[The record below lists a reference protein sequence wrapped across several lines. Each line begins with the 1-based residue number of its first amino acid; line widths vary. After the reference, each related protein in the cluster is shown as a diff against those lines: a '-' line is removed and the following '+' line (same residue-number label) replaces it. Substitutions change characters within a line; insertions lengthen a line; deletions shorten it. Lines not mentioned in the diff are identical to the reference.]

1 MGKQI
6 LNGVLYGS
14 GEIIKFSPYIYN
26 TNEREIGVYVDG
38 KPLYQKSFVGTV
50 QNIAK
55 GTAVTIATIT
65 NIDSI
70 ANVRGGYVYN
80 FTDTQIYV
88 GIGTYCSVEFNELT
102 NTLSFRQDWTSHTSG
117 TTFDYFFTMQYTKTT
132 DAPGTGR
139 YNTDGSFAPST
150 EALWTGTQSTTGTIT
165 LSNSIEHFDEIV
177 LKWSS
182 FQSQTSDYD
191 VYCQNERVLVSD
203 VIYQKQGQFCGS
215 MFLPY
220 GTYINYGAFFSYSFD
235 DSTTLNINEKYVAQN
250 SDFHLLSVT
259 GVRH

>member
-14 GEIIKFSPYIYN
+14 GEIIKLSPYIYN
-26 TNEREIGVYVDG
+26 INEREIGVYVDG
-38 KPLYQKSFVGTV
+38 KPLYQKTFVGTV

-65 NIDSI
+65 NIDSV
-70 ANVRGGYVYN
+70 ANIKGGYVYN

-139 YNTDGSFAPST
+139 YTTQGTEAHHYSTDEQIVGTWIDGSTVFEKTFTTST
-150 EALWTGTQSTTGTIT
+150 VSIQMNTSAAFLYADYGITNTKDIIDCNVLIYGNNTFSSKLPYQINQYSLTYGIEATQIQIYRTGSPLVDVKFVIT
-165 LSNSIEHFDEIV
+165 LRYT
-177 LKWSS
+177 K
-182 FQSQTSDYD
+182 QT
-191 VYCQNERVLVSD
+191 Q
-203 VIYQKQGQFCGS
+203 
-215 MFLPY
+215 
-220 GTYINYGAFFSYSFD
+220 
-235 DSTTLNINEKYVAQN
+235 
-250 SDFHLLSVT
+250 
-259 GVRH
+259 